1 MTRAMS
7 DIRIK
12 KRGRLREKEI
22 KALSE
27 DISQKVGVQVFTLKD
42 TIDKAESSD
51 FDVIFVN
58 NEILAL
64 VISGKAFLTVKGLL
78 KYNPP
83 KSYVTVD
90 MGAVPF
96 VVKGADIMGP
106 GIVDA
111 DREIKPGDFVWVRDV
126 KNLRALAIGEA
137 MVTGEEM
144 LQKRPGKA
152 IKSFHYVGDKL
163 WKYDER

>member
-1 MTRAMS
+1 MS

-22 KALSE
+22 KALSDE
-27 DISQKVGVQVFTLKD
+27 VSQKVGIQVFTLKD
-42 TIDKAESSD
+42 TVDKAESSE

-64 VISGKAFLTVKGLL
+64 VIGGKAFLTVKGLL

-96 VVKGADIMGP
+96 VVKGADIMAP

-111 DREIKPGDFVWVRDV
+111 DKDIKPGDFVWVRDV

-137 MVTGEEM
+137 LVSGEEM
-144 LQKRPGKA
+144 LQRKPGKA
-152 IKSFHYVGDKL
+152 IKSIHYVGDKL

>member
-1 MTRAMS
+1 MS

-22 KALSE
+22 KGLYE
-27 DISQKVGVQVFTLKD
+27 EISRKVGIQVFTLKD
-42 TIDKAESSD
+42 TVDRAESTD

-64 VISGKAFLTVKGLL
+64 VISDKAFLTVKGLL
-78 KYNPP
+78 KYDPP
-83 KSYVTVD
+83 KAYVTVD

-111 DREIKPGDFVWVRDV
+111 DIDIKIGDFVWVRDV
-126 KNLRALAIGEA
+126 KNMKALAIGEA
-137 MVTGEEM
+137 LVSGEDM
-144 LQKRPGKA
+144 RQKKSGKA
-152 IKSFHYVGDKL
+152 VKSIHYVGDKL

>member
-1 MTRAMS
+1 MS

-22 KALSE
+22 KSLSE
-27 DISQKVGVQVFTLKD
+27 EISQKVGTQVFSLKD
-42 TIDKAESSD
+42 TIDKAESSE

-111 DREIKPGDFVWVRDV
+111 DKDIRPGDFVWVRDV

-137 MVTGEEM
+137 MVSGEEM
-144 LQKRPGKA
+144 LQRKPGKA
-152 IKSFHYVGDKL
+152 IKSIHYVGDKL

>member
-1 MTRAMS
+1 MTRVMS

-27 DISQKVGVQVFTLKD
+27 EISQKVGIQVFTLKD

-58 NEILAL
+58 NEILAM

-83 KSYVTVD
+83 RSFVTVD

-111 DREIKPGDFVWVRDV
+111 DKEINPGDFVWVRDV

-137 MVTGEEM
+137 LISGMEM
-144 LQKRPGKA
+144 LQKKPGKA
-152 IKSFHYVGDKL
+152 IKSIHYVGDKL